1 MNIKGDPQLLLKND
15 QAWERGIIEG
25 QWFIE
30 EGGYF
35 YLFYSGCG
43 YNNDCYA
50 VGVARSTNALG
61 PYTKYTNNP
70 ILKTKPTQ
78 TAKSWEGP
86 GHCSVIKSVSG

>member
-1 MNIKGDPQLLLKND
+1 MGTRGSPQLLLKND

-30 EGGYF
+30 EGGYY

-50 VGVARSTNALG
+50 VGVARATSPLG
-61 PYTKYTNNP
+61 PYTKYSSNP
-70 ILKTKPTQ
+70 ILKTRNPQ
-78 TAKSWEGP
+78 TSLSW
-86 GHCSVIKSVSG
+86 

>member
-1 MNIKGDPQLLLKND
+1 
-15 QAWERGIIEG
+15 
-25 QWFIE
+25 
-30 EGGYF
+30 
-35 YLFYSGCG
+35 
-43 YNNDCYA
+43 
-50 VGVARSTNALG
+50 VARSTNALG